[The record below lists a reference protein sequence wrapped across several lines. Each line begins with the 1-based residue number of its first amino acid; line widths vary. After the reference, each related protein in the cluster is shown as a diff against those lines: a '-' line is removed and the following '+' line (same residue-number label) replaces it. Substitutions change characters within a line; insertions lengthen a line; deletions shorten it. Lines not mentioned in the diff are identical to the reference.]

1 MATNG
6 TYTSTP
12 ASLGY
17 SSFSG
22 IGSGYYDITI
32 SNVTNPTPP
41 TATKAGIPATYTVTA
56 TVTTQGAQNK
66 DTNCMA
72 FQVNSA
78 GQQTSYNSTSASNW
92 VPTNA
97 TTGCW

>member
-1 MATNG
+1 MDWHGAAVASAPTLNLADMAGTWNVKGTNEKG
-6 TYTSTP
+6 DSTLVTYT
-12 ASLGY
+12 L
-17 SSFSG
+17 
-22 IGSGYYDITI
+22 
-32 SNVTNPTPP
+32 
-41 TATKAGIPATYTVTA
+41 TA

-72 FQVNSA
+72 FQVNSV